1 MSVNI
6 CAFRD
11 IMCGKLF
18 CSQGNANPNY
28 GRLVQF
34 SDCKAIFYS
43 DRDND
48 FGQVDT
54 GTKCGDKKVTIEKS
68 QMYGSTL
75 EDTPQPNMTEFDTLP
90 CGKLKYNYLR
100 IYAFLIFPW

>member
-1 MSVNI
+1 MVTVCPKTLMSANI

-18 CSQGNANPNY
+18 CFQGNANPNY

-34 SDCKAIFYS
+34 SNCKASFYS

-54 GTKCGDKKVTIEKS
+54 GTKCDDEKVTIEKS
-68 QMYGSTL
+68 QMATL
-75 EDTPQPNMTEFDTLP
+75 WQRCMKKIP
-90 CGKLKYNYLR
+90 CQR
-100 IYAFLIFPW
+100 QMQS